1 MRPEIRAYFWYAGM
15 MLILVVLHVS
25 VVPLIS
31 VGGAIPSLPLIGLAF
46 IALRE
51 GATPGMLYAFPSGLL
66 IDLYMG
72 EVVGISALA
81 LVAGAFTVGLFFD
94 AEKVA
99 RVIRSPRVV
108 ALILLAAVVYGL
120 VYVFAYFQ
128 SLSFDLNEILLQH
141 VFASALYTTV
151 LSTIP
156 VLILARTGSRLK
168 V

>member
-1 MRPEIRAYFWYAGM
+1 MRLEVRRYVWYAGM
-15 MLILVVLHVS
+15 MLVLVALHVS

-31 VGGAIPSLPLIGLAF
+31 VGDAIPSLPLIGLVF
-46 IALRE
+46 IALHE
-51 GATPGMLYAFPSGLL
+51 GATPGMLYAFPAGLM

-81 LVAGAFTVGLFFD
+81 LVVSTFAVGLFFD
-94 AEKVA
+94 AEKTA

-108 ALILLAAVVYGL
+108 ALVLLAAAIFGL
-120 VYVFAYFQ
+120 IYVFAYFQ
-128 SLSFDLNEILLQH
+128 SLSFDLNAILLQH
-141 VFASALYTTV
+141 VLASAVYTAV